1 MDTNQPP
8 AENQPEPKDFNN
20 DQFDEEIRKLNNN
33 ERNIFGRV
41 CQRYPEVDKS
51 LILFICQ
58 SSQFNENSIIRVIDT
73 NLKLFKK

>member
-33 ERNIFGRV
+33 ERNIFDRV

-51 LILFICQ
+51 FILSFCQ
-58 SSQFNENSIIRVIDT
+58 SYNFYENTINRAIDE
-73 NLKLFKK
+73 NLKLFK